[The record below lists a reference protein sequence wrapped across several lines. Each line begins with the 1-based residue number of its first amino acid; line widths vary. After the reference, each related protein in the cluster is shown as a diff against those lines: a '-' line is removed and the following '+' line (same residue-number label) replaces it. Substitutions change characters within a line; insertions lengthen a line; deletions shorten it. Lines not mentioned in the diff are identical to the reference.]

1 MWFLANI
8 VLAVHILLF
17 LLLGAAMVVIAA
29 IGWSQMLGN
38 EEIKLRLN
46 DVNSA

>member
-8 VLAVHILLF
+8 VLAVHILIF
-17 LLLGAAMVVIAA
+17 LLLGAAMVIAA
-29 IGWSQMLGN
+29 IDWSQMLGN

-46 DVNSA
+46 DGYSA